1 MRRRGGRGLRSE
13 GEAAVAGEPGEGALD
28 FPAVA
33 SQAFGGIDAASCDAR
48 RDPAFAQPAG
58 RILLPPRRC
67 HGDLL
72 SWYDAPWL
80 LDRGQ
85 RGLVPAAVTFSGA
98 SCYVPESLAQRITG
112 LLASDSLGTATG
124 LHNVKV

>member
-1 MRRRGGRGLRSE
+1 MRSIFQRWRSVESMPRR
-13 GEAAVAGEPGEGALD
+13 
-28 FPAVA
+28 
-33 SQAFGGIDAASCDAR
+33 AR

-72 SWYDAPWL
+72 SWYDAPGL
-80 LDRGQ
+80 LSRGQ

-112 LLASDSLGTATG
+112 LLASDSLATATG
-124 LHNVKV
+124 LHSVKV